1 MSSGIFNCSQCFGN
15 LVAPLYGT
23 SVSDIIG
30 FRLTMDILV
39 AIDIAFTIAYFLLAG
54 GVEAFVNTWNN
65 LRKGEQAGKDVEKDN
80 YQPEL
85 VGENTQVN

>member
-15 LVAPLYGT
+15 LVAPIYGT
-23 SVSDIIG
+23 AVSDIIG

-39 AIDIAFTIAYFLLAG
+39 AVDVAFVIAYFLLAG

-65 LRKGEQAGKDVEKDN
+65 FRKGEQIGKEIEKDN
-80 YQPEL
+80 EQPEK
-85 VGENTQVN
+85 VVENTQIN